1 MQSIMKIF
9 SRNFLP
15 FALLKEDDAPQKA
28 KSYSAFFQNIFFL
41 ITFLLF
47 TNLTFAQPVTIS
59 YSGND
64 NYILTERTDLRRY
77 DNGKYVGLTSREVK
91 SFITPSYDNGER
103 IYDGLF
109 YVEQDTVHLA
119 QAIDSGIHDAI
130 NSVFKID
137 QQGSMIMLEDNGFP
151 SFRSFPSFPKK
162 EIQKGDKWEAKAQR
176 AVDPKGDG
184 KITRIPIYIQY
195 TYSADQFFN
204 EREVY
209 VIKALW
215 ATRYGYGIGS
225 SYEDFDGD
233 RELKSATGKHEA
245 TLYVDKLTGAA
256 LLIRDNVNEEFVYKD
271 GNKIAYKGTISL
283 FIDYPGSVD
292 EDVILPAI
300 NRLITDSDVE
310 YEKTDLGY
318 MIIIRD
324 LQFVANSAEL
334 LPDEKNRLNQIANL
348 LKKVPKNQILIE
360 GHTARVGD
368 ESDEMQLSLDRAHTI
383 VNEMGKRGV
392 NTENLITKGSGG
404 SKPVA
409 DNDTPEGRARNRR
422 VEITILSKR

>member
-1 MQSIMKIF
+1 MKKH

-15 FALLKEDDAPQKA
+15 FAPLKEEDAPQKA
-28 KSYSAFFQNIFFL
+28 KSYSVFFQNIFL
-41 ITFLLF
+41 ILSLLF
-47 TNLTFAQPVTIS
+47 ISQSLNAQPVTIS

-109 YVEQDTVHLA
+109 YVEQDTVHMA

-130 NSVFKID
+130 TSVFKID

-176 AVDPKGDG
+176 AVDPKEKG
-184 KITRIPIYIQY
+184 KITRMPIYIQY

-233 RELKSATGKHEA
+233 RELKSASGKHEA

-256 LLIRDNVNEEFVYKD
+256 LLIKDNVNEEFVYKD

-283 FIDYPGSVD
+283 FTDYPGSVD

-300 NRLITDSDVE
+300 NRLIADSDVE

-318 MIIIRD
+318 MLIIRD

-334 LPDEKNRLNQIANL
+334 LPDEKNRLNQIADL

-392 NTENLITKGSGG
+392 NTGNLITKGSGG
-404 SKPVA
+404 TKPVA
-409 DNDTPEGRARNRR
+409 DNDSPQGRARNRR